1 MGSLSKRR
9 PRAPR
14 SGVLPAMINGLLDFA
29 RLGSRTRART
39 GAAGSSR
46 REDLGGEASAPAES
60 ASPSNHVSGDPRS
73 APMPGADPGAEA
85 DGAQAGRALL
95 CMPFATNQSA
105 RSLHTARFVELAD
118 QLPEGAKKVKE
129 RLEGMS
135 KLWQEEIDQG
145 LFKPRLKKQR
155 RFEATALMKAAHEA
169 ENDVIRKNGLRQL
182 RQPHLPEMGTRAAA
196 APANGGSG
204 GTVILHRLCPSLVF
218 WREVTVAGTAYHF
231 TDSKKAEEQA
241 AGRGFERCAVQYL
254 PEVTVPA
261 PAPVTAPAQ
270 GEVRIPATF
279 SMPSELYKEE
289 GKGFIS
295 KVEDGWEETT
305 GDEKVVFDGLWM
317 WTPEERSRAWK
328 GSRKLQSKFCGVMA
342 VYWALIHFNQLE
354 GVTRRTWNDLTKPGN
369 QLIARSEQARKVEC
383 ERKGEPYQR
392 REAYR
397 YVCDYIRAKKAHAAA
412 AAEA

>member
-29 RLGSRTRART
+29 RLGSRPRART

-60 ASPSNHVSGDPRS
+60 ASPPNHASGDPRS

-85 DGAQAGRALL
+85 DRAQAV

-105 RSLHTARFVELAD
+105 RSLHTARFVKLD
-118 QLPEGAKKVKE
+118 DLLPEQRERAKKMKD

-135 KLWQEEIDQG
+135 KLWQTEIKEG
-145 LFKPRLKKQR
+145 LFKPRLKRQR
-155 RFEATALMKAAHEA
+155 RLKATELMEGAHAA
-169 ENDVIRKNGLRQL
+169 ENELIRKLGLRQL
-182 RQPHLPEMGTRAAA
+182 RQPHLPELGTRAEA
-196 APANGGSG
+196 APANGASG
-204 GTVILHRLCPSLVF
+204 GTVILHRLCHSIVF
-218 WREVTVAGTAYHF
+218 WREETAAGTAYHF

-241 AGRGFERCAVQYL
+241 AGRGFVRCAVQYL

-261 PAPVTAPAQ
+261 PAPVTAPVQ
-270 GEVRIPATF
+270 VQIPASF
-279 SMPSELYKEE
+279 SMPSELYEDE

-295 KVEDGWEETT
+295 KVEDGWEETM

-317 WTPEERSRAWK
+317 WTPGERRRAWNGNK
-328 GSRKLQSKFCGVMA
+328 TLQSKFSGVMA

-369 QLIARSEQARKVEC
+369 QLIARSEEARKAEC
-383 ERKGEPYQR
+383 ERKGETYHR
-392 REAYR
+392 RDAYR
-397 YVCDYIRAKKAHAAA
+397 YVCDYIRAKKASAAA
-412 AAEA
+412 AADA

>member
-14 SGVLPAMINGLLDFA
+14 SGVLPAMSNGLLDFA
-29 RLGSRTRART
+29 QPGSQTRART

-73 APMPGADPGAEA
+73 APMPGADPGTEA
-85 DGAQAGRALL
+85 DRAQAGRALL

-105 RSLHTARFVELAD
+105 RSLHTARIVDLAD

-135 KLWQEEIDQG
+135 KLWQKEIEEG
-145 LFKPRLKKQR
+145 LFKPHLKKQR

-169 ENDVIRKNGLRQL
+169 ENELITKKGLRQL
-182 RQPHLPEMGTRAAA
+182 RQPHLPELGTRA

-204 GTVILHRLCPSLVF
+204 GAGTFVRLCPSMVL
-218 WREVTVAGTAYHF
+218 WREDTVAGAAYHL

-241 AGRGFERCAVQYL
+241 AGRGYVRCAVRYL

-279 SMPSELYKEE
+279 SMPTELYEEE

-295 KVEDGWEETT
+295 KVEDGWEETM

-317 WTPEERSRAWK
+317 WTPGERSRAWK

-354 GVTRRTWNDLTKPGN
+354 GVTRRTWNDLATPGN

>member
-14 SGVLPAMINGLLDFA
+14 SGVLTAMSNGLLDFA
-29 RLGSRTRART
+29 RPGSRTRART

-46 REDLGGEASAPAES
+46 REDLGGEAAAPAES

-95 CMPFATNQSA
+95 CMPFATNQSE

-155 RFEATALMKAAHEA
+155 RFKATELMKAAHAA
-169 ENDVIRKNGLRQL
+169 ENELIRKKGLRQL
-182 RQPHLPEMGTRAAA
+182 RQPHLPELGTRAAA

-204 GTVILHRLCPSLVF
+204 GTVILHRLCPSIVF
-218 WREVTVAGTAYHF
+218 WREETAAGTAYHF
-231 TDSKKAEEQA
+231 TTSKKAEEQA
-241 AGRGFERCAVQYL
+241 ADRGFVRCAVQHL
-254 PEVTVPA
+254 EEVTVPA

-270 GEVRIPATF
+270 VRIPASF
-279 SMPSELYKEE
+279 SMPRELYEDE

-317 WTPEERSRAWK
+317 WTPGERSRAWK

-354 GVTRRTWNDLTKPGN
+354 GVTSRTWNDLATPGN
-369 QLIARSEQARKVEC
+369 QLIARSEQDRKVEC
-383 ERKGEPYQR
+383 ERKGEPYKR